1 LRYWILVL
9 LLLPGALVAEIY
21 KWTDSQGRVR
31 YGDRPGSGS
40 AQTVTTDT
48 RDRGLGLGADASRE
62 QQRLLQAL
70 DEERHAEG
78 AARAEAAQ
86 EAAKRER
93 NCAYARDRLRVYRN
107 ARYLYEPQ
115 ADGDR
120 RVLSEQER
128 AAARARAEQQV
139 RQWCT
144 Q

>member
-1 LRYWILVL
+1 LRYWIFVL
-9 LLLPGALVAEIY
+9 LLLPGALAAEVY
-21 KWTDSQGRVR
+21 KWTDSQGRVH

-40 AQTVTTDT
+40 ARTLTTDT
-48 RDRGLGLGADASRE
+48 RDRGLGLDADASRE

-70 DEERHAEG
+70 DEERRAEG

-93 NCAYARDRLRVYRN
+93 NCAHARDRLRIYRN
-107 ARYLYEPQ
+107 ARYLYDPQ
-115 ADGDR
+115 ADGGR

-128 AAARARAEQQV
+128 TAAQARAEQQV
-139 RQWCT
+139 RQWCK